1 MCFHGS
7 RKILAIPRHRVE
19 NNCWI
24 FRPFRGHACCFS
36 LFIYFSSI
44 DTCVNNNSNWCKKNW
59 CEPVALH
66 FFRRGWYVS
75 TKQRDLN
82 FVERIRIME
91 LINRKY
97 NLIEIGIFAS
107 IIVSFELIILLIF
120 FLIIIIRF
128 IGSYV
133 ERKIDRVLKSTGN

>member
-7 RKILAIPRHRVE
+7 RKILAIPRHRGE
-19 NNCWI
+19 NSCWI
-24 FRPFRGHACCFS
+24 FQPFRGHACCFS

-75 TKQRDLN
+75 TKDLN

>member
-1 MCFHGS
+1 
-7 RKILAIPRHRVE
+7 
-19 NNCWI
+19 
-24 FRPFRGHACCFS
+24 
-36 LFIYFSSI
+36 
-44 DTCVNNNSNWCKKNW
+44 
-59 CEPVALH
+59 
-66 FFRRGWYVS
+66 
-75 TKQRDLN
+75 
-82 FVERIRIME
+82 ME

>member
-1 MCFHGS
+1 
-7 RKILAIPRHRVE
+7 
-19 NNCWI
+19 
-24 FRPFRGHACCFS
+24 
-36 LFIYFSSI
+36 
-44 DTCVNNNSNWCKKNW
+44 
-59 CEPVALH
+59 
-66 FFRRGWYVS
+66 
-75 TKQRDLN
+75 
-82 FVERIRIME
+82 ME

-133 ERKIDRVLKSTGN
+133 EKKIDRVLKSTGN